1 MQKKNAR
8 TARRVN
14 FDRGFEAAAIAVDG
28 TWVVKGR
35 LNDISA
41 TGAKFRASSP
51 ISERL
56 RTEEFFLVMNPA
68 TKVNRRCSFVWEKD
82 GCVGIKFVSNNGL

>member
-41 TGAKFRASSP
+41 TGAKFRALSP
-51 ISERL
+51 ISKRL
-56 RTEEFFLVMNPA
+56 RTEEFFLVMTPD
-68 TKVNRRCSFVWEKD
+68 TKVNRRSTFVWEKD
-82 GCVGIKFVSNNGL
+82 GCVGIKFVSNDG